1 MKIHP
6 VGAEVFHVERKM
18 NGHKKANRCFSQI

>member
-1 MKIHP
+1 MKIYP

-18 NGHKKANRCFSQI
+18 NGRNNANSRFSQI